1 MQRRPSAYKVR
12 SKSVGEGMLND
23 AQGAVISAEEKKKMM
38 RRKSSVPENLYVYEI
53 TVPEV
58 EEGFDDILYYK
69 IVIKAIGNIEWSLF
83 RRYSD
88 FFDVHTD
95 ISFEL
100 PTILFESE
108 FPKKDFYSW
117 LGPLKSSQIE
127 KRRRKLQDW
136 LQEFLSITNGSVR
149 PAGAKQEEV
158 TKMQEKLDAF
168 LEVKEKIRTHT
179 IAQAAKITPAVDESA
194 IAIYGAPSTIPSI
207 VVPKVA
213 PSLKSVF
220 ATFGDGG
227 DDIEGDSESNDK
239 EDKDNDIKDNDYT
252 NTDTNTNANVENVGD
267 NGSAPDSINPFPNAS
282 YEENDN
288 GHITDGGDGI
298 EYEED
303 PEQQ

>member
-12 SKSVGEGMLND
+12 AQSAGEGVLTTS
-23 AQGAVISAEEKKKMM
+23 QGAVISAEERRKML

-53 TVPEV
+53 TIPDI
-58 EEGFDDILYYK
+58 EEGFDDIIYYK

-95 ISFEL
+95 ISLEL
-100 PTILFESE
+100 TTVTFESN
-108 FPKKDFYSW
+108 FPQKVYSSW
-117 LGPLKSSQIE
+117 LGPLRQQQIE
-127 KRRRKLQDW
+127 KRRLRLQDW

-149 PAGAKQEEV
+149 PKDAKQEEV

-168 LEVKEKIRTHT
+168 LEVKEKIRAHT

-194 IAIYGAPSTIPSI
+194 IAIFGAVIPPI

-213 PSLKSVF
+213 PSLSNVF
-220 ATFGDGG
+220 ASFGDGNQ
-227 DDIEGDSESNDK
+227 SESDEND
-239 EDKDNDIKDNDYT
+239 DSNIDNDTDHKEGCDDT
-252 NTDTNTNANVENVGD
+252 DQLNTDTNNNQD
-267 NGSAPDSINPFPNAS
+267 NSK
-282 YEENDN
+282 EENKAYHNVDK
-288 GHITDGGDGI
+288 DGM

-303 PEQQ
+303 AEER